1 METINRAGI
10 LEKLRPGDI
19 PGATKLFSLIES
31 DSPFNQLYGLSK
43 LRDLLQFEYYSL
55 LTCPPGLRKEV
66 HSFIEQLSKEIK
78 KLSESLNPVLYTAN
92 FIELLLS
99 EEIQPNRKTIK
110 LGSLCEELAFIEKVK
125 LDLSDIA
132 EEHRK
137 SPEYNRSDY
146 LESFEVCKESDS
158 LHFGT
163 PFRIVTDFE
172 QLLNQIGKEIEQE
185 QEQPETIPPRGTH
198 PPTYEEQEPGEIKKL
213 IWVKD
218 STTFYRVLASLIDTG
233 CFGEIGKAKS
243 KTSIETIIKKMNQ
256 IIQPKTK
263 NFSRPGYFNRNINA
277 DDKDINQIIECL
289 RNPKTEK

>member
-1 METINRAGI
+1 METIDRAGI
-10 LEKLRPGDI
+10 IEQLRPGDI

-31 DSPFNQLYGLSK
+31 NNLYEQLYGLSK
-43 LRDLLQFEYYSL
+43 LRDLLQFEYHSN

-66 HSFIEQLSKEIK
+66 TGFIEQLAPEIK
-78 KLSESLNPVLYTAN
+78 KLSESLNPVLHTSN
-92 FIELLLS
+92 FIEVLLS
-99 EEIQPNRKTIK
+99 DEIIPNRKTIK

-146 LESFEVCKESDS
+146 LEPFEVCKESDP

-185 QEQPETIPPRGTH
+185 QEQPAPQTLARLIWTDK
-198 PPTYEEQEPGEIKKL
+198 QEVLSELIGYLVYSGSFKDIDPGAAGIKKVVEIL
-213 IWVKD
+213 NNVFEPPLNPDSVVTQFSKQFKKD
-218 STTFYRVLASLIDTG
+218 LPFTTELKKWI
-233 CFGEIGKAKS
+233 EKARETTL
-243 KTSIETIIKKMNQ
+243 KTYNPRKRLLKKR
-256 IIQPKTK
+256 K
-263 NFSRPGYFNRNINA
+263 N
-277 DDKDINQIIECL
+277 
-289 RNPKTEK
+289 